1 MIKKQNYLKHAIV
14 LFLLLLLMQPERAW
28 AAYEN
33 VEFSSLTNH
42 DGLTNSQVGAILKD
56 TRGYIWFGT
65 QSGLCRFDGFR
76 MKTFYYSNTDDKSL
90 PNNSVDEL
98 QQDYDGNIWVHT
110 SVGYSIYKYD
120 EEQFERKPEE
130 WLKNI
135 HVQGPPYKLLIDK
148 DKNMWIAVYGQGLF
162 FHNAKTKNTYLFK
175 FTKKAQPGCL
185 KEGNISKIT
194 EVDGD
199 ALITYND
206 GTICRVNGQ
215 KQKVLWYNS
224 FLATHKAAGDNGAY
238 TFYDGIGGF
247 WVSVSNANYV
257 YQSKTGKWTD
267 ARSYLTNMGI
277 DIPCPTRIL
286 MRDIARDKA
295 GNLWV
300 ASDHNGLFFVDFKRK
315 ICRQYVHSEAKGSII
330 DNSLQKVYVDDEG
343 AIWVGSYKNGVAYYS
358 PDAQKFTTIPLGDV
372 CTITQDLNGNL
383 WCGTNDSGIVCYSPL
398 TGQSWRFSQ
407 AETGLASDII
417 VSSVTMADGTMYFGT
432 FNGGLAQYKNG
443 RWKSFQ
449 AAPGG
454 LANNSVWCL
463 AEDPYHRLIIGTLG
477 SGFQIYNPESG
488 KFTTY
493 NVQNSGITSDF
504 INSLFLPNKDE
515 ILIGHSQNYS
525 IFNFGTRKVT
535 NVNTTK
541 DGQPFPSPSLN
552 YMMKDS
558 RGILWIA
565 SPAGVTMY
573 DEASGQLESI
583 NDLNGTQGTVGCMVL
598 EDKQHN
604 IWLVSE
610 FIVTRV
616 TLTKNNQGKW
626 DITMI
631 SFNSLD
637 GLQSRQ
643 FNQRSACLMRNGA
656 IAIGGQDGINIINPA
671 KILPALKHAHVLFS
685 GFVLFDHPLKAG
697 EEFEGR
703 VPLEKSLDTHLELD
717 LSYKDKAFTIQ
728 FASDQVSI
736 PARCRF
742 LYRMKGLDDKWMLTP
757 EGRPEATF
765 TNLSSGSY
773 VLEAK
778 VVNADGSVSEEVSTL
793 KIYIHP
799 PFYLSIWAFIVYII
813 LIGVAFYL
821 YRKRMLE
828 KQRVKFELQSKEDSI
843 KKTKE
848 LNELKLNFFTNV
860 SHELR
865 TPLTLIISPLVTMI
879 RDEGDPEKRR
889 KLELIHRNA
898 TRLLNLVN
906 QILDFRKFDQNKEKL
921 SLARMDIVS
930 FVDNICNSFRI
941 LANNKVNLSFESF
954 TSKLIM
960 TFDADK
966 VGKIVNNLLSNAYK
980 FTPDG
985 GSITVRLSVAL
996 GVEVKD
1002 HTHDMLRI
1010 SVADN
1015 GKGISDEEKK
1025 HVFERFYQ
1033 VNGTEMQPAG
1043 GSGIGLNLVKK
1054 FTELHGG
1061 QVEVRD
1067 NDGGG
1072 SVFIVDLPMDDGGAA
1087 KTNAHL
1093 ESMRVA
1099 PVIATVH
1106 KAEDTMEE
1114 TVEEGGSS
1122 DALYGVHRSSLTAKP
1137 ARKNY
1142 VAKVLLVDDSDD
1154 FREFMRDVLTDYQVI
1169 EAVNGKDAW
1178 QKIIE
1183 VRPDVILSDV
1193 MMPVMDGIE
1202 LCRMVKSNEETASI
1216 PFVMLTARLAT
1227 DHQVE
1232 GLESGADDYII
1243 KPFNID
1249 MLNLRIRNLLGWA
1262 RRSARRSFLD
1272 KNKEE
1277 KKDSSQPKE
1286 RVIPKGELGDF
1297 EMTAS
1302 DRKFLADVDKYI
1314 KDMMGNPDTSV
1325 ESMSAHLCM
1334 SRVQLYKRMVSLTGT
1349 TPSEYL
1355 RAKRIKRAEELIHS
1369 DELNISEIAYT
1380 VGFNNPR
1387 YFTKYF
1393 QEAYGLTPSQYK
1405 KKLNGESI

>member
-1 MIKKQNYLKHAIV
+1 M
-14 LFLLLLLMQPERAW
+14 
-28 AAYEN
+28 
-33 VEFSSLTNH
+33 
-42 DGLTNSQVGAILKD
+42 
-56 TRGYIWFGT
+56 
-65 QSGLCRFDGFR
+65 
-76 MKTFYYSNTDDKSL
+76 
-90 PNNSVDEL
+90 
-98 QQDYDGNIWVHT
+98 
-110 SVGYSIYKYD
+110 
-120 EEQFERKPEE
+120 
-130 WLKNI
+130 
-135 HVQGPPYKLLIDK
+135 
-148 DKNMWIAVYGQGLF
+148 
-162 FHNAKTKNTYLFK
+162 
-175 FTKKAQPGCL
+175 
-185 KEGNISKIT
+185 
-194 EVDGD
+194 
-199 ALITYND
+199 
-206 GTICRVNGQ
+206 
-215 KQKVLWYNS
+215 
-224 FLATHKAAGDNGAY
+224 
-238 TFYDGIGGF
+238 
-247 WVSVSNANYV
+247 
-257 YQSKTGKWTD
+257 
-267 ARSYLTNMGI
+267 
-277 DIPCPTRIL
+277 
-286 MRDIARDKA
+286 
-295 GNLWV
+295 
-300 ASDHNGLFFVDFKRK
+300 
-315 ICRQYVHSEAKGSII
+315 
-330 DNSLQKVYVDDEG
+330 
-343 AIWVGSYKNGVAYYS
+343 
-358 PDAQKFTTIPLGDV
+358 
-372 CTITQDLNGNL
+372 
-383 WCGTNDSGIVCYSPL
+383 
-398 TGQSWRFSQ
+398 
-407 AETGLASDII
+407 
-417 VSSVTMADGTMYFGT
+417 
-432 FNGGLAQYKNG
+432 
-443 RWKSFQ
+443 
-449 AAPGG
+449 
-454 LANNSVWCL
+454 
-463 AEDPYHRLIIGTLG
+463 
-477 SGFQIYNPESG
+477 
-488 KFTTY
+488 
-493 NVQNSGITSDF
+493 
-504 INSLFLPNKDE
+504 
-515 ILIGHSQNYS
+515 
-525 IFNFGTRKVT
+525 
-535 NVNTTK
+535 
-541 DGQPFPSPSLN
+541 
-552 YMMKDS
+552 
-558 RGILWIA
+558 
-565 SPAGVTMY
+565 
-573 DEASGQLESI
+573 
-583 NDLNGTQGTVGCMVL
+583 
-598 EDKQHN
+598 
-604 IWLVSE
+604 
-610 FIVTRV
+610 
-616 TLTKNNQGKW
+616 
-626 DITMI
+626 
-631 SFNSLD
+631 
-637 GLQSRQ
+637 
-643 FNQRSACLMRNGA
+643 
-656 IAIGGQDGINIINPA
+656 
-671 KILPALKHAHVLFS
+671 
-685 GFVLFDHPLKAG
+685 
-697 EEFEGR
+697 
-703 VPLEKSLDTHLELD
+703 
-717 LSYKDKAFTIQ
+717 
-728 FASDQVSI
+728 
-736 PARCRF
+736 
-742 LYRMKGLDDKWMLTP
+742 
-757 EGRPEATF
+757 
-765 TNLSSGSY
+765 
-773 VLEAK
+773 
-778 VVNADGSVSEEVSTL
+778 
-793 KIYIHP
+793 
-799 PFYLSIWAFIVYII
+799 
-813 LIGVAFYL
+813 
-821 YRKRMLE
+821 
-828 KQRVKFELQSKEDSI
+828 
-843 KKTKE
+843 
-848 LNELKLNFFTNV
+848 NELKLNFFTNV

-941 LANNKVNLSFESF
+941 LANNKVNLSFESY
-954 TSKLIM
+954 TSKLLM

-1122 DALYGVHRSSLTAKP
+1122 DALYGVHRSSQTAKP
-1137 ARKNY
+1137 TRKNY

-1154 FREFMRDVLTDYQVI
+1154 FREFMCDVLTDYQVI

-1262 RRSARRSFLD
+1262 RRSARRSILD
-1272 KNKEE
+1272 KDKEG
-1277 KKDSSQPKE
+1277 KKDPNQPKE

-1314 KDMMGNPDTSV
+1314 KDMMSDPDTSV

-1355 RAKRIKRAEELIHS
+1355 RAKRIKRAEELIHN

>member
-1 MIKKQNYLKHAIV
+1 MI
-14 LFLLLLLMQPERAW
+14 
-28 AAYEN
+28 
-33 VEFSSLTNH
+33 
-42 DGLTNSQVGAILKD
+42 
-56 TRGYIWFGT
+56 
-65 QSGLCRFDGFR
+65 
-76 MKTFYYSNTDDKSL
+76 
-90 PNNSVDEL
+90 
-98 QQDYDGNIWVHT
+98 
-110 SVGYSIYKYD
+110 
-120 EEQFERKPEE
+120 
-130 WLKNI
+130 
-135 HVQGPPYKLLIDK
+135 
-148 DKNMWIAVYGQGLF
+148 
-162 FHNAKTKNTYLFK
+162 
-175 FTKKAQPGCL
+175 
-185 KEGNISKIT
+185 
-194 EVDGD
+194 
-199 ALITYND
+199 
-206 GTICRVNGQ
+206 
-215 KQKVLWYNS
+215 
-224 FLATHKAAGDNGAY
+224 
-238 TFYDGIGGF
+238 
-247 WVSVSNANYV
+247 
-257 YQSKTGKWTD
+257 
-267 ARSYLTNMGI
+267 
-277 DIPCPTRIL
+277 
-286 MRDIARDKA
+286 
-295 GNLWV
+295 
-300 ASDHNGLFFVDFKRK
+300 
-315 ICRQYVHSEAKGSII
+315 
-330 DNSLQKVYVDDEG
+330 
-343 AIWVGSYKNGVAYYS
+343 
-358 PDAQKFTTIPLGDV
+358 
-372 CTITQDLNGNL
+372 
-383 WCGTNDSGIVCYSPL
+383 
-398 TGQSWRFSQ
+398 
-407 AETGLASDII
+407 
-417 VSSVTMADGTMYFGT
+417 
-432 FNGGLAQYKNG
+432 
-443 RWKSFQ
+443 
-449 AAPGG
+449 
-454 LANNSVWCL
+454 
-463 AEDPYHRLIIGTLG
+463 
-477 SGFQIYNPESG
+477 
-488 KFTTY
+488 
-493 NVQNSGITSDF
+493 
-504 INSLFLPNKDE
+504 
-515 ILIGHSQNYS
+515 
-525 IFNFGTRKVT
+525 
-535 NVNTTK
+535 
-541 DGQPFPSPSLN
+541 
-552 YMMKDS
+552 
-558 RGILWIA
+558 
-565 SPAGVTMY
+565 
-573 DEASGQLESI
+573 
-583 NDLNGTQGTVGCMVL
+583 
-598 EDKQHN
+598 
-604 IWLVSE
+604 
-610 FIVTRV
+610 
-616 TLTKNNQGKW
+616 
-626 DITMI
+626 
-631 SFNSLD
+631 
-637 GLQSRQ
+637 
-643 FNQRSACLMRNGA
+643 
-656 IAIGGQDGINIINPA
+656 
-671 KILPALKHAHVLFS
+671 
-685 GFVLFDHPLKAG
+685 
-697 EEFEGR
+697 
-703 VPLEKSLDTHLELD
+703 
-717 LSYKDKAFTIQ
+717 
-728 FASDQVSI
+728 
-736 PARCRF
+736 
-742 LYRMKGLDDKWMLTP
+742 
-757 EGRPEATF
+757 
-765 TNLSSGSY
+765 
-773 VLEAK
+773 
-778 VVNADGSVSEEVSTL
+778 
-793 KIYIHP
+793 
-799 PFYLSIWAFIVYII
+799 
-813 LIGVAFYL
+813 
-821 YRKRMLE
+821 E
-828 KQRVKFELQSKEDSI
+828 KQRVKYEIQIREDSI
-843 KKTKE
+843 KKTRE
-848 LNELKLNFFTNV
+848 MNELKLNFFTNV

-941 LANNKVNLSFESF
+941 LANNKVNLSFESY

-1122 DALYGVHRSSLTAKP
+1122 DALYGVHRSSQTAKP

-1169 EAVNGKDAW
+1169 EAVNGQDAW

-1262 RRSARRSFLD
+1262 RRSARRSILD
-1272 KNKEE
+1272 KDKEG
-1277 KKDSSQPKE
+1277 KKDPSQPKE

-1314 KDMMGNPDTSV
+1314 KDMMSDPDTSV